1 MVVTTCC
8 DRLGIFWLILI
19 DRLIAFNPGIHI
31 ILIRLTEY
39 TIYIY
44 IYIFFLI
51 NFFKNRFMV
60 GIHCLHLVML
70 FLSAF

>member
-8 DRLGIFWLILI
+8 DRLGVSWLIFI

-44 IYIFFLI
+44 IIIIIIF
-51 NFFKNRFMV
+51 NFKNRFMV
-60 GIHCLHLVML
+60 GIHCVHLVML
-70 FLSAF
+70 FLSSF

>member
-8 DRLGIFWLILI
+8 DRLGVSWLILI

-39 TIYIY
+39 TIYI
-44 IYIFFLI
+44 IIIIIF
-51 NFFKNRFMV
+51 NFKNRFMV
-60 GIHCLHLVML
+60 GIHYVHLVML
-70 FLSAF
+70 FLSSF